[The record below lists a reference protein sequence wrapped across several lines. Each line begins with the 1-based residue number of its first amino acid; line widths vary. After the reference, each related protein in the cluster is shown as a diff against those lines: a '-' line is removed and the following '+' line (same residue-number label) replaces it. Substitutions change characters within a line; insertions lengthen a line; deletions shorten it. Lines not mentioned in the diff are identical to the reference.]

1 MFNTFESVC
10 SCFVVHLYN
19 CFPVPSN
26 SSDGQSYNTVAYR
39 VIHILLDR
47 VRVCP
52 QTHYIVYSNVGRGSY
67 YCSPFSMHT
76 CDECERYVTQLH
88 GKQNC
93 PPCVRPRQPASATN
107 MRRFGTLLGAV
118 VDNHTHGRTDAC
130 GTPST
135 AIHHARL
142 TYLFRQ
148 TFRTVGRAIIN
159 RLSFVTKSFGEFLN
173 TTSHPCV

>member
-1 MFNTFESVC
+1 MFNTFESIC

-76 CDECERYVTQLH
+76 CDECERYATQLH

-107 MRRFGTLLGAV
+107 TLGGCGQSCLLWMITIRMV
-118 VDNHTHGRTDAC
+118 GRTLVVRH
-130 GTPST
+130 PRQST
-135 AIHHARL
+135 TRASH
-142 TYLFRQ
+142 
-148 TFRTVGRAIIN
+148 TFFAKHSELLAGQ
-159 RLSFVTKSFGEFLN
+159 
-173 TTSHPCV
+173 